1 MKNRSQVFIVAEIGI
16 NHNGDMDLAKRMIRS
31 VKECGADAV
40 KFQNYKTE
48 DFILDKTISYTYES
62 NGKKLTEKQFDM
74 FKRYELS
81 FDQIVMLKKYCDDIG
96 IIFFSTPTSK
106 KGIDE
111 LQKIGV
117 SLIKNGS
124 DFLQNLPFI
133 EDLAKSQIPIVIS
146 TGMASLA
153 QIDEAVKT
161 FENAGGEDLTIL
173 QCVSQYPTPLEEVN
187 LLKLPVLKKA
197 FGYPVGFSDHTEGNI
212 AAIGAVTLGAI
223 FIEKHFT
230 LSHELEGPDHKF
242 SSTPEEFIEY
252 VDSIRKIEK
261 ALGSEKLSPTL
272 KDQKNGNQF
281 QLSCVAN
288 KEIISGHVLTES
300 DIAFSRPGDGLPP
313 KMKQFLIGKKL
324 LNRKT
329 SGSKFTFED
338 FL

>member
-1 MKNRSQVFIVAEIGI
+1 MKISSQVFIAAEIGI
-16 NHNGDMDLAKRMIRS
+16 NHNGDMDLAKKMIRS
-31 VKECGADAV
+31 IKECGADAV
-40 KFQNYKTE
+40 KFQNYRTQ
-48 DFILDKTISYTYES
+48 DFILDKTISYTYKS
-62 NGKKLTEKQFDM
+62 NGKEFTEKQFDM

-81 FDQIVMLKKYCDDIG
+81 FDQIVMLKKYCDDLD

-106 KGIDE
+106 EGIDQ
-111 LQKIGV
+111 LKKLGV

-133 EDLAKSQIPIVIS
+133 KDLAKSQIPTVLS

-153 QIDEAVKT
+153 HIDEAVRT
-161 FENAGGEDLTIL
+161 FENAGGKDLTIL

-212 AAIGAVTLGAI
+212 AAIGAVTLGAV

-230 LSHELEGPDHKF
+230 LSRELEGPDHQL
-242 SSTPEEFIEY
+242 SSTPSEFALY

-261 ALGSEKLSPTL
+261 ALGSEKLVSTL
-272 KDQKNGNQF
+272 KDQKNGTQF

-288 KEIISGHVLTES
+288 KEILPGQVLRDS
-300 DIAFSRPGDGLPP
+300 DISFSRPGNGLPP

-324 LNRKT
+324 LNRKKI
-329 SGSKFTFED
+329 GSKFTFDD
-338 FL
+338 FI